1 MKMKKIFIPLVLLIF
16 GCIIMACSSDE
27 SNNSNNN
34 VDNFDRSL
42 MLMNWADN
50 IIVPA
55 YQNFSDETNA
65 IKLAS
70 DAFIVETTLEN
81 LNTLRQKWEDA
92 YLSWQ
97 TVAMYEIGPAQN
109 VGLRSFLNTFPSNV
123 SNIDDLIDNQ
133 NYNFADTNF
142 NDEQGFPALDYLL
155 YGIAEDDT
163 VILNL
168 FDNDFNGDK
177 NRKYLSDVVNRI
189 DNLANQVLE
198 GWQNGYR
205 DVFMQNSGSSANS
218 STNRMAN
225 LFMEFYE
232 VRLRNGKIG
241 FPAGVFSGGNSEPSN
256 VEALYKRNLSKRL
269 CLKALEAHQNFFNGD
284 AVNSNSS
291 DVSFASYLDFL
302 NTIKEGED
310 LTTLI
315 NNQYETTKNVI
326 NSLNDNFYEQI
337 STNNTQMLEAFESL
351 QDNVI
356 YLKSDM
362 FSALSIA
369 LEFSSGD
376 GD

>member
-1 MKMKKIFIPLVLLIF
+1 VKLTKQDIAYCKTPIF
-16 GCIIMACSSDE
+16 
-27 SNNSNNN
+27 
-34 VDNFDRSL
+34 
-42 MLMNWADN
+42 
-50 IIVPA
+50 
-55 YQNFSDETNA
+55 
-65 IKLAS
+65 
-70 DAFIVETTLEN
+70 
-81 LNTLRQKWEDA
+81 
-92 YLSWQ
+92 
-97 TVAMYEIGPAQN
+97 
-109 VGLRSFLNTFPSNV
+109 
-123 SNIDDLIDNQ
+123 
-133 NYNFADTNF
+133 
-142 NDEQGFPALDYLL
+142 
-155 YGIAEDDT
+155 
-163 VILNL
+163 
-168 FDNDFNGDK
+168 
-177 NRKYLSDVVNRI
+177 
-189 DNLANQVLE
+189 LANKKHIYSIDYEYFIKKFQVFSL
-198 GWQNGYR
+198 
-205 DVFMQNSGSSANS
+205 F
-218 STNRMAN
+218 
-225 LFMEFYE
+225 FMEFYE

-362 FSALSIA
+362 FSALSIS